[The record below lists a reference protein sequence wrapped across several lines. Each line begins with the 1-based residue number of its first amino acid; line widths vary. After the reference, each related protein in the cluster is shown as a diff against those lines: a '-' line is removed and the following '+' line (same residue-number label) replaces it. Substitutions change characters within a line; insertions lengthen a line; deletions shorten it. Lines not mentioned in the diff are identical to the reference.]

1 MKRYIKK
8 VKIIDKNRKLYK
20 RIIFRKE
27 LYTFKNTYN
36 FKILKTN
43 IGDNCKNKAKFKKI
57 KDKNIQNNIRNILD
71 NTNSFKERAKSFF
84 NTLEK
89 DFKELFSPKKDIF
102 EYTSEYYEIPKR
114 YNETVIKV
122 LAQTP
127 KKLFAYWDISDNDI
141 YSYVNNYG
149 EEFFDSTKP
158 ILIVENIKT
167 GNIFEIDIDPFANSW
182 YIDIEDNSSLYVI
195 KYARKV
201 LTNLICKNDN
211 SDNNIPKLYSG
222 HIIHFATSNNII
234 SPNRSYS

>member
-1 MKRYIKK
+1 MKKYIKK
-8 VKIIDKNRKLYK
+8 VRTIEKNRKIYK

-36 FKILKTN
+36 FRILKTI
-43 IGDNCKNKAKFKKI
+43 IGDNCKNKAKLKKI
-57 KDKNIQNNIRNILD
+57 RDKNIQDNIRNILD

-201 LTNLICKNDN
+201 LNNLICKNDN
-211 SDNNIPKLYSG
+211 NDHNIPKLYSG
-222 HIIHFATSNNII
+222 NIIHFATSNNII

>member
-1 MKRYIKK
+1 MKKYIKK
-8 VKIIDKNRKLYK
+8 VRTIEKNRKIYK

-36 FKILKTN
+36 FKILKTT
-43 IGDNCKNKAKFKKI
+43 IGYNCKNKAKFKKI
-57 KDKNIQNNIRNILD
+57 RDKNIQDNIRNILD
-71 NTNSFKERAKSFF
+71 NKNSFKKRAKLFF
-84 NTLEK
+84 NTLDK

-114 YNETVIKV
+114 YNETIIKV

-127 KKLFAYWDISDNDI
+127 KKLFAYWDISDDDI
-141 YSYVNNYG
+141 SLYLNNYG
-149 EEFFDSTKP
+149 EEFFNSTKP

-167 GNIFEIDIDPFANSW
+167 GKIFEIDIDPFANSW

-195 KYARKV
+195 RYVRKV
-201 LTNLICKNDN
+201 LTNLIRKNITN
-211 SDNNIPKLYSG
+211 DNNIPTLYSG
-222 HIIHFATSNNII
+222 NIIHFATSNNII

>member
-1 MKRYIKK
+1 MKKYIKK
-8 VKIIDKNRKLYK
+8 VKVIDKNRKLYK

-36 FKILKTN
+36 FKILKTT
-43 IGDNCKNKAKFKKI
+43 IGDNCKNKAKLKKI

-114 YNETVIKV
+114 YNETIIKV

-141 YSYVNNYG
+141 SSYVNNYG
-149 EEFFDSTKP
+149 EDFFYSTKP

-167 GNIFEIDIDPFANSW
+167 GNIFEIDIDPYANSW

-195 KYARKV
+195 RYVRKV
-201 LTNLICKNDN
+201 LTNLICKNIN
-211 SDNNIPKLYSG
+211 NDNNITTLYSG
-222 HIIHFATSNNII
+222 NIIHFATSNNII

>member
-8 VKIIDKNRKLYK
+8 VRTIEKNRKIYK

-36 FKILKTN
+36 FRILKTI
-43 IGDNCKNKAKFKKI
+43 IGDNCKNKAKLKKI
-57 KDKNIQNNIRNILD
+57 KDKNIQDNIRNILD
-71 NTNSFKERAKSFF
+71 NTNSFKKRAKLFF
-84 NTLEK
+84 NTLDK

-141 YSYVNNYG
+141 SSYVNNYG
-149 EEFFDSTKP
+149 EDFFYSTKP

-195 KYARKV
+195 RYVRKV

-211 SDNNIPKLYSG
+211 SDNNIPTLYSG
-222 HIIHFATSNNII
+222 NIIHFATSNNII
-234 SPNRSYS
+234 SPNRTYS

>member
-1 MKRYIKK
+1 MKKYIKK
-8 VKIIDKNRKLYK
+8 VKVIDKNRKLYK

-36 FKILKTN
+36 FRILKTI
-43 IGDNCKNKAKFKKI
+43 IGDNCKNKAKLKKI

-71 NTNSFKERAKSFF
+71 NTNSFKERSKSFF

-127 KKLFAYWDISDNDI
+127 KKLFVYWDISDNDI
-141 YSYVNNYG
+141 SLYLNNYG
-149 EEFFDSTKP
+149 EEFFNSTKP
-158 ILIVENIKT
+158 ILIVENVKT
-167 GNIFEIDIDPFANSW
+167 GKIFEINIDPFANSW

-195 KYARKV
+195 RYVRKV
-201 LTNLICKNDN
+201 LTNLICKNTTN
-211 SDNNIPKLYSG
+211 DNNIPTLYSG
-222 HIIHFATSNNII
+222 NIIHFATSNNII
-234 SPNRSYS
+234 SPNRTYS

>member
-8 VKIIDKNRKLYK
+8 VRTIEKNRKIYK

-36 FKILKTN
+36 FRILKTI
-43 IGDNCKNKAKFKKI
+43 IGDNCKNKAKLKKI
-57 KDKNIQNNIRNILD
+57 KDKNIQDNIRNILD
-71 NTNSFKERAKSFF
+71 NRNHFKERAKLFF
-84 NTLEK
+84 NTLDK

-114 YNETVIKV
+114 YNETIIKV

-127 KKLFAYWDISDNDI
+127 KKLFAYWDISDNAI
-141 YSYVNNYG
+141 SSYVNNYG
-149 EEFFDSTKP
+149 EDFFYSTKP

-167 GNIFEIDIDPFANSW
+167 GNIFEIDIDPYANSW
-182 YIDIEDNSSLYVI
+182 YIDIEDNSSLYII

-211 SDNNIPKLYSG
+211 SDNNIHTLYSG
-222 HIIHFATSNNII
+222 NIIHFATSNNII
-234 SPNRSYS
+234 SPNRTYS